1 MMQTSVNKPSRRG
14 KGRSSCFSGVSMSNA
29 LALRKRDLPAY
40 LLNLPGG
47 KQTTAHCSWLRHGD
61 GQWAAAIIWI
71 SWASRVE
78 RVTAAVRASCIRLRL
93 YWWLQRLRSRPG
105 PGSLREEAEVTSVII
120 SVYRFVTFLYSRDSV
135 LVSLKLTYHLYP
147 GSLLTSCLEKL
158 TVFRDDCCRR
168 KGMQIKLRID
178 S

>member
-1 MMQTSVNKPSRRG
+1 MMQQTSVNKPSRRG

-40 LLNLPGG
+40 LLNLPRGEANNS
-47 KQTTAHCSWLRHGD
+47 TLFLVTSRR
-61 GQWAAAIIWI
+61 WAMSCCYHLDIM
-71 SWASRVE
+71 SE

-147 GSLLTSCLEKL
+147 GSLLTTCLEKL
-158 TVFRDDCCRR
+158 IVFRDDCCQR
-168 KGMQIKLRID
+168 KGMQIKLRVDD